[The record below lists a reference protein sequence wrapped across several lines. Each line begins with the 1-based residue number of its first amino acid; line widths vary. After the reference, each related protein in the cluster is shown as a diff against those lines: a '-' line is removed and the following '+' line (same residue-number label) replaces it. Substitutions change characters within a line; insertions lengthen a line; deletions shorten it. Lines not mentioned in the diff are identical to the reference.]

1 MNRNA
6 TYAATSA
13 FGNKMIKLYSP
24 ENEVQLAILKSLFEA
39 EGILIFV
46 HNDNFGSMRT
56 GMQIELLNQKTIMVN
71 EQDYESAQAVIQNY
85 LGNITETEQEQETT
99 TASYSFLDKVRMVIE
114 GLIFGWV
121 MPGRRWREEKEEGKK
136 NP

>member
-1 MNRNA
+1 
-6 TYAATSA
+6 
-13 FGNKMIKLYSP
+13 MIKLYSP

-39 EGILIFV
+39 EGIPIFV

-71 EQDYESAQAVIQNY
+71 EQDYESAQAVIRNY
-85 LGNITETEQEQETT
+85 LGNIAETEQEQETT

-114 GLIFGWV
+114 GLFFGWV
-121 MPGRRWREEKEEGKK
+121 MPGRRWRKEEKQ
-136 NP
+136 